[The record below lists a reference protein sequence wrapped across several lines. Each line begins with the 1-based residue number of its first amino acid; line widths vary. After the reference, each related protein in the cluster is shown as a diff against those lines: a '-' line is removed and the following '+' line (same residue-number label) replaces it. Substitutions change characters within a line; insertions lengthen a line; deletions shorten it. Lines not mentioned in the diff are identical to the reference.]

1 MKNVALAFTAAEAD
15 ALLAKVKDGSIVT
28 DNTVQSVSASS
39 AKPVS
44 SMAVAAA
51 LQAFTEAIQ
60 TTLTPSGAPMHYAYE
75 AVGAVYNNT
84 DTDKEVA
91 APWGDM
97 VTHVARR
104 WYLNGLGDITNEQMQ
119 VIYSEG
125 WLSSA
130 ALPNF
135 SFCYIKGRT
144 NICRTEWMS
153 SVPLVNVAV
162 YNDNLEVLNLGS
174 TRSPWRLTQMT
185 AAIRSMGKLRV
196 IMHTISEEYMTA
208 DNSYNYTGL
217 SSLERVQITKLRWPK
232 NFSASSK
239 ISKASVLYMIQNAAP
254 TSAITITLHAEAY
267 ARLANDADI
276 RAALAAQPLI
286 TLIRA

>member
-1 MKNVALAFTAAEAD
+1 
-15 ALLAKVKDGSIVT
+15 
-28 DNTVQSVSASS
+28 
-39 AKPVS
+39 
-44 SMAVAAA
+44 
-51 LQAFTEAIQ
+51 
-60 TTLTPSGAPMHYAYE
+60 
-75 AVGAVYNNT
+75 
-84 DTDKEVA
+84 
-91 APWGDM
+91 
-97 VTHVARR
+97 
-104 WYLNGLGDITNEQMQ
+104 
-119 VIYSEG
+119 
-125 WLSSA
+125 
-130 ALPNF
+130 
-135 SFCYIKGRT
+135 
-144 NICRTEWMS
+144 
-153 SVPLVNVAV
+153 
-162 YNDNLEVLNLGS
+162 
-174 TRSPWRLTQMT
+174 MT